1 MQWGATNSLHGM
13 PHQLDSAMMAAKAV
27 NKQSAAEGYQ
37 TTPFTKLAQN
47 TPGKRDNSAQQ
58 RKQKGKPAKT
68 DVKS

>member
-1 MQWGATNSLHGM
+1 
-13 PHQLDSAMMAAKAV
+13 MMAAKAV